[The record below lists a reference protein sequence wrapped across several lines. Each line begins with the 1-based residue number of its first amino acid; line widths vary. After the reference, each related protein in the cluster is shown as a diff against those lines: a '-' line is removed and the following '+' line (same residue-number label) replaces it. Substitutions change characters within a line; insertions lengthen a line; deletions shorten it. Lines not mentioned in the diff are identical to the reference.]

1 VDFPAKPGRFINA
14 LRVGLK
20 NRISLLFASGL
31 GLGYLPGPTGTY
43 GSALG
48 LLIWWVA
55 ASWQEPVLECLIAAA
70 FLIFSVPAASRAENL
85 LHRDDPGEVVCD
97 EVSGQL
103 IALLFLPFSG
113 TVALAAFLLFRA
125 FDIVKPYP
133 VNRLEL
139 LPRGWGIVAD
149 DVMAGV
155 YANVVLRFL
164 LYMDW
169 LPMALS

>member
-1 VDFPAKPGRFINA
+1 MDCPAEPGRSANA
-14 LRVGLK
+14 FQAGLK
-20 NRISLLFASGL
+20 NHISLLFASGL

-70 FLIFSVPAASRAENL
+70 LLICSVPAASRAEEL
-85 LHRDDPGEVVCD
+85 LHRADPGQVVCD

-113 TVALAAFLLFRA
+113 TVAFAAFLLFRA
-125 FDIVKPYP
+125 FDIVKPFP

-149 DVMAGV
+149 DVMAGL
-155 YANVVLRFL
+155 YANVALRFL

-169 LPMALS
+169 LPLAF